1 MLRGPRQESC
11 LRLTHLALITVAAF
25 LIADITTLLIDTKME
40 APLLMTAAA
49 LPQLEN
55 LELSPTPPVVLSSVV
70 QSGVFGRHDPGPPLA
85 GGFGEPLRPPTQPMN
100 MRLIGTVVAT
110 DGNSFAILED
120 LVTKEQVLY
129 RLNDHIREAGRIV
142 QIERNRIGVSRG
154 GSLERL
160 ELTLEEPAS
169 LKPAEQVAAIDRGDP
184 RGLILDR
191 REMRAGYDNLASLM
205 TKARVSPHLT
215 KGKPDGFLIQDIV
228 PGSLFERIGLRNNDI
243 LRRINGV
250 EVQDPE
256 TLFKMLFALKD
267 ETSIALDLVR
277 GGRLETYA
285 YEIR

>member
-1 MLRGPRQESC
+1 MLRAPRQESC

-70 QSGVFGRHDPGPPLA
+70 QSGVFGRHDPGLPLA
-85 GGFGEPLRPPTQPMN
+85 GGFGEPLGAPTQPVN

-120 LVTKEQVLY
+120 LVTKEQELY

-169 LKPAEQVAAIDRGDP
+169 LKPAEQVAAIDPGDP

-228 PGSLFERIGLRNNDI
+228 PGSLFERIGLRNHDI

-250 EVQDPE
+250 EVQEPE
-256 TLFKMLFALKD
+256 TLFKMLFSLKD